1 MIKEKKMNKIYILTS
16 ALLCPLALGGCDSFR
31 NAFGLDHYSP
41 DEWKTSDP
49 SPSLILPPDFA
60 QRPQLPPPTPG
71 TPNPHIVPESVRA
84 QKTVLGD
91 TPPAEPSAST
101 TKGERDVIE
110 KASENQ
116 EVTPDIRIKLDEE
129 SQSDGTI
136 SSKVITKIKSWK
148 KEAAENLTLSKP
160 VQENSDGEVSENENK
175 PTKDEEE
182 EEEPES

>member
-1 MIKEKKMNKIYILTS
+1 MNKTYTLTS
-16 ALLCPLALGGCDSFR
+16 ILFCSLVLGGCDSFR
-31 NAFGLDHYSP
+31 NTFGLDHYSP

-71 TPNPHIVPESVRA
+71 APNPHIVPESVKA

-91 TPPAEPSAST
+91 TPPVEHSAST

-116 EVTPDIRIKLDEE
+116 EVTPNIRKKLDEE

-136 SSKVITKIKSWK
+136 SNKVISKIKSWK
-148 KEAAENLTLSKP
+148 KEATENLTLSKP
-160 VQENSDGEVSENENK
+160 AKENSDKEVSETDGE

-182 EEEPES
+182 EEPES